1 MIRRFPILLLP
12 ALAVPALTLA
22 ACGEEKQGA
31 DDRTAQGEILEGTIS
46 DGMVPLDTVTSQPPL
61 MKEAPKATGSGAA
74 TEAASESAE
83 DADSLDAQQPAV
95 DSATAE

>member
-12 ALAVPALTLA
+12 ALALA

-46 DGMVPLDTVTSQPPL
+46 DSMLPLATTTSQPPL
-61 MKEAPKATGSGAA
+61 LKEAPKTASSEGAGD
-74 TEAASESAE
+74 AASEGDVAE
-83 DADSLDAQQPAV
+83 DAGSLDAQQPAV
-95 DSATAE
+95 ESATAE